1 LSVRAPAALP
11 PVGCKRTVSSAGS
24 SRRTPSGRDRWSSYE
39 LVAAAALSTAAE
51 YDDDDDDQETAP
63 VHPTATP
70 AGRCSAG
77 KQVSK

>member
-1 LSVRAPAALP
+1 MPAPTALP
-11 PVGCKRTVSSAGS
+11 PVVCRRAVSSAGS

-51 YDDDDDDQETAP
+51 YDDDDDDDDQETAP